1 MVHQML
7 MLMSIRKDHLKPS
20 GLLMMLIFLAGKFD
34 EHDQQL
40 LQQNSVSSPS
50 SLLAFVYLTTPTGT

>member
-20 GLLMMLIFLAGKFD
+20 GLLMMLIFLAGKSD

-50 SLLAFVYLTTPTGT
+50 SLLAFVYLMTPTGK